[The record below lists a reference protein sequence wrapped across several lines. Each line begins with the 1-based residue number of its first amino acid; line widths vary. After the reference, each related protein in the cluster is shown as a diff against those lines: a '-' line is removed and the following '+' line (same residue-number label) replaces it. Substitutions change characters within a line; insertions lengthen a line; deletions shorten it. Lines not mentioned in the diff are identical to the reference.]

1 MFIATIN
8 FVSSFCIFGK
18 STYLKIIFYL
28 TTLIM
33 KPLIFKS
40 LLIVSI
46 SLLLFT
52 SCNKGPKNWGPDIYK
67 PDTTFKVVGY
77 ISGWSFNRIDSL
89 EIEKL
94 TYLNL
99 AFANPDKDGNLVCD
113 GGFDVK
119 PVIKKGHDAG
129 LKVFI
134 SLGGGGRPD
143 TVIWKNQLLPE
154 NRTKFIGNIL
164 RYVEENNLDGVD
176 VDVEGNLLPHVG
188 VNYNPFVVELKQALH
203 SKGKGITAALGA
215 THFHKNVHQ
224 EALDAY
230 DFINVMV
237 YDKTGVWRPNI
248 IGPHSPYSF
257 AEDAIRYYTVDLK
270 IAPKRITLGL
280 PFYGFDF
287 TPPARYIDYS
297 EVISKDASLAYV
309 DSTGMRYYNGIPT
322 IVKKVE
328 LARPTLGGVMIW
340 EIPSDATGDL
350 SLLKAIDQTLKA
362 SGCAVTTFFRDEDG
376 DGYGNLA
383 KPFQACQ
390 APAGYVAK
398 SGDTDDSNPKV
409 HPK

>member
-1 MFIATIN
+1 M
-8 FVSSFCIFGK
+8 K
-18 STYLKIIFYL
+18 S
-28 TTLIM
+28 LIL
-33 KPLIFKS
+33 KPL
-40 LLIVSI
+40 LIITV

-52 SCNKGPKNWGPDIYK
+52 SCNKGGKNWGPDIYK

-77 ISGWSFNRIDSL
+77 ISGWSFDKIDEL

-134 SLGGGGRPD
+134 SLAGGGKPD
-143 TVIWKNQLLPE
+143 TLIWKNLLLPK
-154 NRTKFIGNIL
+154 NRSGFIGNIL
-164 RYVEENNLDGVD
+164 KYVEENNLDGVD
-176 VDVEGNLLPHVG
+176 VDIEGNLLPYVG

-215 THFHKNVHQ
+215 TRFHRNVHQ
-224 EALDAY
+224 EALEAY

-237 YDKTGVWRPNI
+237 YDKTGIWRPNI
-248 IGPHSPYSF
+248 IGPHSPWSF
-257 AEDAIRYYTVDLK
+257 AEEAIKYWTVDLK
-270 IAPKRITLGL
+270 IPAEKITLGV

-297 EVISKDASLAYV
+297 EVIEKDISLAYC
-309 DSTGMRYYNGIPT
+309 DSTGMRYYNGIPM
-322 IVKKVE
+322 IVRKTAMAKK
-328 LARPTLGGVMIW
+328 TLGGVMIW
-340 EIPSDATGDL
+340 EIPCDARGDL
-350 SLLKAIDQTLKA
+350 SLLRAMDQTLKA
-362 SGCAVTTFFRDEDG
+362 GDGEVTTFFRDEDG
-376 DGYGNLA
+376 DGCGNMA
-383 KPFQACQ
+383 KPFQANT
-390 APAGYVAK
+390 APEGYVANMK
-398 SGDTDDSNPKV
+398 DTDDSNPKI